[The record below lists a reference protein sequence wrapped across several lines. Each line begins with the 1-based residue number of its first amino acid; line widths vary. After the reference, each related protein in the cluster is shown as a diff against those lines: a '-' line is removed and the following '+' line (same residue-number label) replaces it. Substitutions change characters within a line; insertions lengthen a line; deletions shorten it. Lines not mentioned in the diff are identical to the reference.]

1 MHFEQLDDDYRD
13 DHIAQALYAREM
25 EFFHYDFDRA
35 NFELL
40 LADLE
45 PGNYFDMIH
54 KRLGETL
61 VQMARVEAIHAAL
74 VSRITDPQAHLAA
87 VERCARKRSEKT

>member
-1 MHFEQLDDDYRD
+1 MKYSQLSQEYQDDTL
-13 DHIAQALYAREM
+13 AEALYAREM

-87 VERCARKRSEKT
+87 VERCARKRAEKT